1 MGKRQRF
8 AALFALCLGLAAS
21 LPARAEEAVLD
32 LYLARHGQ
40 TAWNLEKRLQGST
53 DNPLNDTGRSQAR
66 QLGEKLAGENFAAV
80 YSSSLARARES
91 AALARPGMTVQ
102 ALPELAERSFGKFE
116 GMAEDGREGQE
127 AALLAEFKARS
138 GKLEDSLDG
147 GESLASQARR
157 VAQAVERIRR
167 EQPRGQVLVVSHG
180 GVTPLIL
187 AHLLQ
192 LPVAEAVARI
202 RQGNDEVYL
211 VRLRPGQAPSLWKL
225 LGRDSL
231 EQL

>member
-1 MGKRQRF
+1 MPTKHLKKLAG
-8 AALFALCLGLAAS
+8 ALITLSLATLS
-21 LPARAEEAVLD
+21 LTAQAEDAMLD

-40 TAWNLEKRLQGST
+40 TAWNLEKRLQGAT
-53 DNPLNDTGRSQAR
+53 DNALNDTGKAQAR
-66 QLGEKLAGENFAAV
+66 QLGEKLKGVGFSAIYTSN
-80 YSSSLARARES
+80 LARARET
-91 AALARPGMTVQ
+91 AALAVPDVASTP
-102 ALPELAERSFGKFE
+102 LPALAERSFGKFE
-116 GMAEDGREGQE
+116 GMFEDGRD
-127 AALLAEFKARS
+127 AALGDEFKRRA
-138 GKLEDSLDG
+138 GNPDDGLDG